1 MRFSEGELP
10 ILSAEL
16 YGDDQVFAPPK
27 RLPAARKKQVRSSS
41 RGIEE
46 GPRKRKKT
54 QPVETPDQDDETKR
68 ARGRPRLDTK
78 DETAADRRRTQIRL
92 AQRAYRNR
100 KENAIQTLEKKVQSL
115 RDTNEEMSNVFM
127 QLHDFA
133 LSSGLLDQVPE
144 FGRQLQQTTEKFLS
158 LAREASDEDVKEG
171 EAKTTT
177 STTPVDRKGGDSQS
191 ATSSPSPPV
200 TTQPVGVASSPGSS
214 ANGVPTTLPSGIM
227 VPYTA
232 GSQPNFTTATTL
244 PQQGP
249 PTTTFPYEILTHP
262 TLDNASFPLEPFP
275 NLPFSDN
282 LSFSALFPPSPAP
295 PTSYADLETTF
306 GRRLHRF
313 SLEQALI
320 LLDMP
325 NPPESLIA
333 RVFGFCLL
341 IESPATIHRRLLR
354 MLGRGQN
361 QSLFNWQFPFYRLGG
376 AGTHFELD
384 LDSDCTPNTSSAGTN
399 TPGVSTHPLA
409 GNQGT
414 EDVLKPSST
423 SGFATGPFS
432 AAINSVRDRQLDIDM
447 RMALPGFA
455 GEYFDCDEAEMYLYR
470 RGVVIPPGSEVVT
483 IEVDVNELEAACI
496 EGEARARS
504 NGDGGGGAKNAG
516 GGVMEWKA
524 ETIGDL
530 DTGSSGSETSWSM
543 PGGPA
548 PGGGVV
554 DPALDVFGSG
564 GDPFMPAT
572 SMAGGSL
579 SGAGTGGILP
589 FGLVAS
595 NVMGNTGYQEPRKEP
610 RNPTRKRVVVEVMQL
625 VKEMAGRGICLGRT
639 PGFKQSDI
647 DRALWRAIKTST
659 E

>member
-16 YGDDQVFAPPK
+16 YGDDRVFPAPK
-27 RLPAARKKQVRSSS
+27 RLPAVRKKQVRSSS

-78 DETAADRRRTQIRL
+78 DETAAD
-92 AQRAYRNR
+92 
-100 KENAIQTLEKKVQSL
+100 TLEKKVQSL

-158 LAREASDEDVKEG
+158 LAREASDEDLKEG
-171 EAKTTT
+171 EAKTTI
-177 STTPVDRKGGDSQS
+177 STPVDKKGGDSQS

-200 TTQPVGVASSPGSS
+200 TTHPAGAAASPESS
-214 ANGVPTTLPSGIM
+214 AHGVPTTLPSGIM
-227 VPYTA
+227 VPYTSGA
-232 GSQPNFTTATTL
+232 QPNYAVAPTL
-244 PQQGP
+244 PQQDP

-282 LSFSALFPPSPAP
+282 LSFSALLPPSPAP
-295 PTSYADLETTF
+295 PASYADLETTF
-306 GRRLHRF
+306 GRRLHRY

-361 QSLFNWQFPFYRLGG
+361 QSLFNWQFPFYHLGG

-384 LDSDCTPNTSSAGTN
+384 LDSDSAPNTSSTGAN
-399 TPGVSTHPLA
+399 TPGVPTHPLA
-409 GNQGT
+409 GNQGR
-414 EDVLKPSST
+414 EDVLKPAST

-504 NGDGGGGAKNAG
+504 SDNSGGAKNAG
-516 GGVMEWKA
+516 GGVTEWKA

-530 DTGSSGSETSWSM
+530 DTGSSGSETAWSI
-543 PGGPA
+543 PGGTA
-548 PGGGVV
+548 AGGGMV
-554 DPALDVFGSG
+554 DPALDVFGSE

-572 SMAGGSL
+572 SMAGGS
-579 SGAGTGGILP
+579 GILP
-589 FGLVAS
+589 FGMVATD
-595 NVMGNTGYQEPRKEP
+595 VMGNIGYQEPRREA
-610 RNPTRKRVVVEVMQL
+610 RNPALKRVVVDVMQL
-625 VKEMAGRGICLGRT
+625 VKEMAKRGICLGRT
-639 PGFKQSDI
+639 PGFKQSDV